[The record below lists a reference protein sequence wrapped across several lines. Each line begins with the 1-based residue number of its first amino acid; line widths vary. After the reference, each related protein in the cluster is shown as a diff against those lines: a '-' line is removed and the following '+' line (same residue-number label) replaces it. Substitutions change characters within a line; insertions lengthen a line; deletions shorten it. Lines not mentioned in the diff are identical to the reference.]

1 MSTPIAFSYAGFV
14 CAGLLFCGC
23 ALADPPPPAHVRSLA
38 ATCAA
43 CHGTDGRAV
52 RGSAIPSLA
61 GLSRDYFV
69 ARMRDYRD
77 GTLPSSIMQQIAKG
91 FSDEQTNLLGA
102 YFAARR

>member
-1 MSTPIAFSYAGFV
+1 
-14 CAGLLFCGC
+14 LLFCGC
-23 ALADPPPPAHVRSLA
+23 AVAGSTAAAHVRSLA

-61 GLSRDYFV
+61 GLSREYFV

-91 FSDEQTNLLGA
+91 FSDEQTDELGA